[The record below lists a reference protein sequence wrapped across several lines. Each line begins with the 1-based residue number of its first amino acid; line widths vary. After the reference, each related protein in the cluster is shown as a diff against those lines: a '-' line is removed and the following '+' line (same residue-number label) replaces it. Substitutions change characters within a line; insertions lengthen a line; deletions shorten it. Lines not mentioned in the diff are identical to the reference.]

1 MSKPRTPASTKQH
14 FIAGTSAG
22 IVTAALLYPIDLVK
36 VRYQVYDKTGNAY
49 RSLYGAFKTIVHEE
63 GVRGLFNGL
72 APAPLASAVSWGGY
86 LYFYEHAKKRK
97 LHQLNGSEVDTTAQL
112 NTVDHLL
119 SGVEA
124 GVYMVFITN
133 PLWLIKT
140 RLQIQHNPLPGQ
152 TSEAMSSTGV
162 SGTGYKG
169 PLDAVRVI
177 MREEGVAGF
186 YRGLIPALLLTSHGA
201 VQFAVYEQL
210 KASFKELQ
218 DHSEKHN
225 QPALVS
231 MVTGVTSKIVAST
244 LTYPYQVIKSRLQQR
259 GELRPVAQS
268 SGEVIMVPQ
277 PKYSGVIHCASQ
289 ILRGEGL
296 RGFFRG
302 LVPNCMK
309 VAPSAAVT
317 FLVYEETLKLLSHY
331 QMGR

>member
-72 APAPLASAVSWGGY
+72 APAFYHQPTLADQDS
-86 LYFYEHAKKRK
+86 
-97 LHQLNGSEVDTTAQL
+97 TTDS
-112 NTVDHLL
+112 T
-119 SGVEA
+119 
-124 GVYMVFITN
+124 
-133 PLWLIKT
+133 
-140 RLQIQHNPLPGQ
+140 NPLPGQ

-201 VQFAVYEQL
+201 VQFADMNSYEQL

-317 FLVYEETLKLLSHY
+317 FLVYDETLKLLSHY